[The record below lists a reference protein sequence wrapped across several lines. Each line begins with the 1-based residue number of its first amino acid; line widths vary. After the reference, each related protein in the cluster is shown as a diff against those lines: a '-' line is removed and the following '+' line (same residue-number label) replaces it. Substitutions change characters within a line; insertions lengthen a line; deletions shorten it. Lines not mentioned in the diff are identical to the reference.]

1 LRLKQREDEV
11 MKKEHIDVIEMPKEG
26 YQPLIDYETWR
37 VAVLKY
43 CEDVRLENIKTMQR
57 HLETDEVFVLLS
69 GNCTLIT
76 GGMKE
81 QVDEID
87 TIKLIPRKLYNVKKG
102 VWHNHVLD
110 EEGEVLIIENQNT
123 SDLNSKTIS
132 LTKYQMTH
140 MKMLL

>member
-1 LRLKQREDEV
+1 

-26 YQPLIDYETWR
+26 YQPLIDYEAWR

-43 CEDVRLENIKTMQR
+43 CEDVRLDNIKTMQR
-57 HLETDEVFVLLS
+57 HLKTDEVFVLLS

-76 GGMKE
+76 GGNKE
-81 QVDEID
+81 YVDEID
-87 TIKLIPRKLYNVKKG
+87 TINLKPRKLYNVKKG
-102 VWHNHVLD
+102 VWHNHILD

-123 SDLNSKTIS
+123 SDLNSPIVS
-132 LTKYQMTH
+132 LTRNQIAR

>member
-1 LRLKQREDEV
+1 

-43 CEDVRLENIKTMQR
+43 CEDVRLENIKTMQK

-81 QVDEID
+81 QVEEID
-87 TIKLIPRKLYNVKKG
+87 IIKLIPRKLYNVKKG

-110 EEGEVLIIENQNT
+110 EEGEVLIIENKDT
-123 SDLNSKTIS
+123 SDLNSKTVS
-132 LTKYQMTH
+132 LTRNQMTH